1 MKHMSVFY
9 DKITDCLVY
18 DRKLKDGPG
27 NNMYGLEVCKSL
39 NLPEDFLDNA
49 HNIRMKYHPESAS
62 ILEQKTSHFNANKI
76 KGLCENCGI
85 EIATEVH
92 HLIHQKEANDKGLIK
107 KQGLTLHKN
116 NKANLM
122 SLCEKCH
129 NEIHNTGKQLKK
141 IRTSKG
147 MMLKDI

>member
-1 MKHMSVFY
+1 
-9 DKITDCLVY
+9 
-18 DRKLKDGPG
+18 
-27 NNMYGLEVCKSL
+27 
-39 NLPEDFLDNA
+39 
-49 HNIRMKYHPESAS
+49 
-62 ILEQKTSHFNANKI
+62 
-76 KGLCENCGI
+76 
-85 EIATEVH
+85 VH
-92 HLIHQKEANDKGLIK
+92 HLIHQKEANDNGLIK

-141 IRTSKG
+141 IRTRKG